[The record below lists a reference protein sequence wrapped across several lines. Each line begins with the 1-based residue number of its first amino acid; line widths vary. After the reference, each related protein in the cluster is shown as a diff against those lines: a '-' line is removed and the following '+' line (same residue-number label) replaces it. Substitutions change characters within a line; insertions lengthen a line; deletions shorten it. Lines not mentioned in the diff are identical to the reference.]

1 MVKGCRIQFT
11 EQQKEILL
19 KFYEEGMK
27 STKKA
32 MSDKIRE
39 CSAKVAVSEE
49 QVKVSLSQSLY

>member
-19 KFYEEGMK
+19 KFYEERMK

-49 QVKVSLSQSLY
+49 QVKVSLCQSFY